1 MDQNTQTVLIIAGMA
16 VIFAGVSVTAVKF
29 GNKKHAVE
37 AMEKVLTGLGYAQS
51 VATAITPF
59 LPGITG
65 TVICKVLTYA
75 QQAVTR
81 VEATYK
87 AALAAGTAEKD
98 TRTAEATSLIKSALA
113 LDGIEDT
120 EQIDKLISTVIPLLV
135 LALPKT
141 HADSKTASSADS
153 AYQPASQAESGA
165 ITSDTTDAK

>member
-1 MDQNTQTVLIIAGMA
+1 MDQNTQTLMTILGVV
-16 VIFAGVSVTAVKF
+16 VIFALITVAAVKF
-29 GNKKHAVE
+29 GTKKNAVA
-37 AMEKVLTGLGYAQS
+37 AMGKVLTGLGYAQA
-51 VATAITPF
+51 VATALTPF

-65 TVICKVLTYA
+65 TVINKVLTYA

-87 AALAAGTAEKD
+87 AALVTGSAADD

-120 EQIDKLISTVIPLLV
+120 EQIDKLINTVIPLLV

-141 HADSKTASSADS
+141 HTAA
-153 AYQPASQAESGA
+153 AVESGA
-165 ITSDTTDAK
+165 VASDTTGAV

>member
-1 MDQNTQTVLIIAGMA
+1 MDQNTQILMIILGVAIVFAAITVA
-16 VIFAGVSVTAVKF
+16 AVKF
-29 GNKKHAVE
+29 GTKKNAV
-37 AMEKVLTGLGYAQS
+37 ATMGKVLTGLGYAQA
-51 VATAITPF
+51 VATALTPF

-65 TVICKVLTYA
+65 TVITKVLTYA

-87 AALAAGTAEKD
+87 AALVTGSAADD

-120 EQIDKLISTVIPLLV
+120 PEIDKLINTVIPLLV

-141 HADSKTASSADS
+141 HTEAA
-153 AYQPASQAESGA
+153 AESGA
-165 ITSDTTDAK
+165 VASDTAGAV

>member
-1 MDQNTQTVLIIAGMA
+1 MDQNTQTLMIILGVV
-16 VIFAGVSVTAVKF
+16 VIFAAITVAAVKF
-29 GNKKHAVE
+29 GTKKNAVA
-37 AMEKVLTGLGYAQS
+37 AMSKVLTGLGYAQA
-51 VATAITPF
+51 VATALTPF

-65 TVICKVLTYA
+65 TVINKVLTYA

-87 AALAAGTAEKD
+87 AALVTGSAADD

-120 EQIDKLISTVIPLLV
+120 PEIDKLINTVIPLLV

-141 HADSKTASSADS
+141 HT
-153 AYQPASQAESGA
+153 QESGA
-165 ITSDTTDAK
+165 VASGTTGAA